1 MAAIRLV
8 NVQKSYG
15 DHPPVIRR
23 VNLDIAQHEFA
34 FFWGRR
40 VAASRPCFE

>member
-1 MAAIRLV
+1 MATIRLT

-23 VNLDIAQHEFA
+23 VNLEIAQHEFCV
-34 FFWGRR
+34 FSGPR
-40 VAASRPCFE
+40 VAASRPC